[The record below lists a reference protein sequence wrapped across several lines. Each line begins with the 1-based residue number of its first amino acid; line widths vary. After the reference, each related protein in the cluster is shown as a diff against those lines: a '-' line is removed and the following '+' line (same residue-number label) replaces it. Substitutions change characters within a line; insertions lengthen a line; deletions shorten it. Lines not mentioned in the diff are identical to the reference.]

1 LDCRPNSSTR
11 GCDASLIET
20 LCDLLRAGEAGRA
33 NVVDDGKE
41 IIIALG
47 TCGTA
52 HRGADKRF
60 PSAPYA
66 PYGLGFLAARPTSR
80 RGLECP
86 AIFVPVLMRETV
98 QEGAEDGEGK
108 EAYA

>member
-1 LDCRPNSSTR
+1 MDCRPNSSTR

-52 HRGADKRF
+52 HRGADNVSLLRHT
-60 PSAPYA
+60 PHTVWASSLPAQLHA
-66 PYGLGFLAARPTSR
+66 AGLSGGKGCLGAA
-80 RGLECP
+80 
-86 AIFVPVLMRETV
+86 
-98 QEGAEDGEGK
+98 
-108 EAYA
+108 